1 MAAFPKA
8 WKIAE
13 VIPIPKEGNS
23 EEPANNRPIS
33 LLPILSKVSERL
45 AHKQFVEFLTMHDK
59 LSTYQSGNRKMY
71 STETALINVTDNI
84 LKAIDEKSASLL
96 VLLDMSKA
104 FDSLNHNL
112 LLEKLRKLGLKA
124 SVTSWFSSYLSSR
137 YQRVR
142 YEDSLSELLPLT
154 NGVPQG
160 SILGPVLFSIYIN
173 DLISVITHSQP
184 AAYVDDSQLHFKF
197 SVSDSSS
204 AMAAVNQDLRNISK
218 WCAKNSLLINP
229 EKTKLV
235 VVGSAQLIKRLPH
248 ISLSLLGKTIL
259 PVSFVKDLGVYIDQY
274 LTYDVHITK
283 TASSCMNQLVQISR
297 IKHLLDKKTLLLLIN
312 SFVFSKLFYCSS
324 VWGNT
329 SKRNLHKLQLVQ
341 NFAARVVLGLR
352 KCDHISQGRRSLR
365 WLDVT
370 EKVLFNDLVLAFK
383 CVNG

>member
-1 MAAFPKA
+1 MT
-8 WKIAE
+8 
-13 VIPIPKEGNS
+13 V
-23 EEPANNRPIS
+23 
-33 LLPILSKVSERL
+33 
-45 AHKQFVEFLTMHDK
+45 
-59 LSTYQSGNRKMY
+59 
-71 STETALINVTDNI
+71 TAPSHAINVTDNI
-84 LKAIDEKSASLL
+84 LKAIYEKSASLL

-259 PVSFVKDLGVYIDQY
+259 PVSFVKDVGVYIDQY

-312 SFVFSKLFYCSS
+312 SFVFSKLFYCSQCGGTHLNVIYTNCS
-324 VWGNT
+324 WY
-329 SKRNLHKLQLVQ
+329 KILLPELY
-341 NFAARVVLGLR
+341 
-352 KCDHISQGRRSLR
+352 
-365 WLDVT
+365 
-370 EKVLFNDLVLAFK
+370 
-383 CVNG
+383 